1 MKSSLLVRN
10 SVSRRM
16 RIIKLEQSLD
26 KRLETFIIIQLRFQI
41 LNLIIIL
48 RTHFYSN
55 IINSRLKFVNNKQ
68 IND

>member
-48 RTHFYSN
+48 RTHFYIN
-55 IINSRLKFVNNKQ
+55 IINSGLKFVNNKQ

>member
-1 MKSSLLVRN
+1 
-10 SVSRRM
+10 M

-55 IINSRLKFVNNKQ
+55 IINSGLKFVNNKQ

>member
-1 MKSSLLVRN
+1 
-10 SVSRRM
+10 M
-16 RIIKLEQSLD
+16 RIIKLEQSSD

>member
-1 MKSSLLVRN
+1 
-10 SVSRRM
+10 M

-48 RTHFYSN
+48 RTYFYSN
-55 IINSRLKFVNNKQ
+55 IINSGLKFVNNKQ